1 MISYETNKSDKAV
14 KKFNYP
20 MLGLNP
26 GPSDSQSDALP
37 VELNRKPGFILP
49 Y

>member
-1 MISYETNKSDKAV
+1 
-14 KKFNYP
+14 

-37 VELNRKPGFILP
+37 VEPNVQFHKSKLQKSDTFCSSLEKWLYLNG
-49 Y
+49 